1 MLRDRTEPADPAV
14 LLLGAL
20 AWVCADDD
28 RASRLLAL
36 TGLDG
41 ETLRARAGESA
52 VPGAVGGYLLD
63 HEPDLIACAAALG
76 CDAAMLAAAARQM
89 AGVEQP

>member
-1 MLRDRTEPADPAV
+1 MLKERSPAADPAV

-28 RASRLLAL
+28 RAARLLAL

-41 ETLRARAGESA
+41 DALRARAGEPA
-52 VPGAVGGYLLD
+52 VLGAVGGYLLD
-63 HEPDLIACAAALG
+63 HEPDLVACAADMG
-76 CDAAMLAAAARQM
+76 CDASVLAAAARHM
-89 AGVEQP
+89 AGVEQA